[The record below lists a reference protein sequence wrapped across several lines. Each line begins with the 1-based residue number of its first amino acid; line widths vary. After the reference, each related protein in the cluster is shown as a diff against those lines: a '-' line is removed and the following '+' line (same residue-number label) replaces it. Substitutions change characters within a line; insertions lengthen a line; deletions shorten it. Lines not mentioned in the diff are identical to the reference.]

1 MNEKLIVTY
10 PEFLWYT
17 KYLTERI
24 RNHPTKFDC
33 IIGITRGGLIPATY
47 ISHQLDIPMFTLD
60 ISTKKSYKNNAV
72 AYEHMIELITYDQ
85 IQVLP
90 LIIDEIND
98 SGDTFSMLNT
108 FNSGRY
114 DFKYA
119 ALYERIGTKF
129 KADIVGAEVHHDLW
143 VEFPWESKI

>member
-17 KYLTERI
+17 KFLTERI

-33 IIGITRGGLIPATY
+33 IIGITRGGLVPATY

-60 ISTKKSYKNNAV
+60 VSTKKSNTHNAI
-72 AYEHMIELITYDQ
+72 AYENMIEIITHAE
-85 IQVLP
+85 LNNNP

-98 SGDTFSMLNT
+98 SGNTFSMLENW
-108 FNSGRY
+108 NSGRY
-114 DFKYA
+114 YFTYA